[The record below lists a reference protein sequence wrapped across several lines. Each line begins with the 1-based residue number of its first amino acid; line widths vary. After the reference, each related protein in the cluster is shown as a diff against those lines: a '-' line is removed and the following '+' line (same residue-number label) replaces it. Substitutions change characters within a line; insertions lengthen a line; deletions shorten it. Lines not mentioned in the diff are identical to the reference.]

1 MEKKQE
7 LEQLQLQMQ
16 NLLKNIKA
24 KEEHIAL
31 LETLPTIK
39 KYNAYFV
46 DREKL
51 QEEYE
56 QKKEEYGDKFQ
67 QECPHPLYYFK
78 EDNTF
83 LDDINKGIVI
93 IHRQCLRCTYEK
105 KRAETMELSTWEKEK
120 DSLIY
125 EASTLGAYPNYSG
138 CKQINIPFKVINQE
152 FLALES
158 EGYSFEEIRDILYSK
173 YTEKNEDLARNLKM
187 KYMPKHGE

>member
-1 MEKKQE
+1 MEKNQE

-39 KYNAYFV
+39 KYNAYLY

-56 QKKEEYGDKFQ
+56 QKKEEYEIILQDN
-67 QECPHPLYYFK
+67 CPHPLHYFK
-78 EDNTF
+78 VDSTYF
-83 LDDINKGIVI
+83 DDFDRGFVVI
-93 IHRQCLRCTYEK
+93 YRECLRCMFKK
-105 KRAETMELSTWEKEK
+105 KREEVIELSTWEKEK

-125 EASTLGAYPNYSG
+125 EATPLGAYPNYSG
-138 CKQINIPFKVINQE
+138 CKQIEIPYNKIRQE
-152 FLALES
+152 FLELES
-158 EGYSFEEIRDILYSK
+158 EGYSFEQIREILHSK

-187 KYMPKHGE
+187 KYIPKQRK